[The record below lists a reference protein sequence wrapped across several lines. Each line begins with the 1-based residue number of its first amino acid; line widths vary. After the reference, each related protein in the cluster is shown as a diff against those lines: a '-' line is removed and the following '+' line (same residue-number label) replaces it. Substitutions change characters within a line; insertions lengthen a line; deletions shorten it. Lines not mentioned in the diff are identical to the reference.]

1 MPVTLERLSMQRLQ
15 TFMLL
20 VCALFITAC
29 STNPVTGDRELL
41 LMSTEQEKNLGAQA
55 AEQVREQIGLVDDPA
70 LVSYIQSIGNR
81 MAAKSPRQDVT
92 YEFHVAN
99 MEEPNAFALPGGY
112 IYLSRGLLAL
122 SNSEAEIA
130 NVIGH
135 EIGHVAA
142 RHAAQRQ
149 TRSTGLGL
157 LTVLGTVLAGS
168 KGGAAAA
175 QQAQQL
181 GQVLGAGL
189 IASYG
194 RDQERQSDE
203 IGQDLAADTGWDPIG
218 MRDFMAQLGAYTVY
232 KTGEKR
238 RPTWFDSH
246 PTTDERVETA
256 QERAQTLTVA
266 PIPNIADSKLE
277 YYRKLEG
284 LLIGP
289 DPAAGIFRD
298 QLFLHPDLNFAIE
311 FPNQWDT
318 LNQPTA
324 VLAAPESRDAMIRL
338 EPQGPAGDPRA
349 AAAEFA
355 RENQLSFARSGAGRI
370 NGFDAFQAIAQ
381 AQTQQGTLGLHL
393 TWISHPQ
400 MMVRITSMTP
410 VNQFSRYSSL
420 FDRTADSFRG
430 LTQGEQGSFTELRLD
445 VATARRGESLTA
457 LSQRTGNAW
466 SAEETRVANALSS
479 DNLQSGQPLKIARE
493 VPYRR

>member
-1 MPVTLERLSMQRLQ
+1 MRVILERLTVHRLQ
-15 TFMLL
+15 LTSLL
-20 VCALFITAC
+20 LAALFMAAC
-29 STNPVTGDRELL
+29 STNPVTGEREIL
-41 LMSTEQEKNLGAQA
+41 LMSTDQEKSLGAQA
-55 AEQVREQIGLVDDPA
+55 AEQVREQIGLVDDPG
-70 LVSYIQSIGNR
+70 LVSYVQAIGNR
-81 MAAKSPRQDVT
+81 MAAASPRQDVS
-92 YEFHVAN
+92 YEFHIAN

-112 IYLSRGLLAL
+112 IYVSRGLLAL
-122 SNSEAEIA
+122 SNSEDELA

-194 RDQERQSDE
+194 REQERQSDE

-246 PTTDERVETA
+246 PTTDERVATA
-256 QERAQTLTVA
+256 AQRAQTLAVA
-266 PIPNIADSKLE
+266 PVPNIADSKLG

-298 QLFLHPDLNFAIE
+298 QLFLHPDLDFAIE

-355 RENQLSFARSGAGRI
+355 RQNNLRFTRSGAGRI
-370 NGFDAFQAIAQ
+370 NGFDAFQALAQ
-381 AQTQQGTLGLHL
+381 AQTEQGTLGLHL

-400 MMVRITSMTP
+400 MMVRIVGMTP
-410 VNQFSRYSSL
+410 VNQFGRYSGQ

-430 LTQGEQGSFTELRLD
+430 LTSGEKTSFTELRLD
-445 VATARRGESLTA
+445 VATARRGESLAA

-466 SAEETRVANALSS
+466 SIEETRVANALSTDS
-479 DNLQSGQPLKIARE
+479 LQNGQAVKIARE